1 MNTKR
6 TYYGYS
12 TYQQRKLLF
21 EIWEKTGAVTQAC
34 QKAHVSRRLFY
45 YWKSRFDEKGYA
57 GLEKFDSR
65 AAHHPNKKD
74 ERIEQKVLD
83 LIELV
88 LSFEVQNW
96 QPLLYI
102 FRPLSQP
109 SNLLP
114 GLIRSRHIFAFHF
127 IFLWRVRIPKRK
139 VYALNF
145 LALHHVACLLQLFII
160 GIDVEAKPLNK
171 HFSK

>member
-12 TYQQRKLLF
+12 TSQQRKLLF

-83 LIELV
+83 LKNGNADWGKRRIAEELAKAN
-88 LSFEVQNW
+88 NW
-96 QPLLYI
+96 TPLVSANTVRRIL
-102 FRPLSQP
+102 RSA
-109 SNLLP
+109 
-114 GLIRSRHIFAFHF
+114 GLWSGSGEGEKKKRSKA
-127 IFLWRVRIPKRK
+127 
-139 VYALNF
+139 
-145 LALHHVACLLQLFII
+145 
-160 GIDVEAKPLNK
+160 
-171 HFSK
+171 

>member
-1 MNTKR
+1 MSTKR

-12 TYQQRKLLF
+12 TSQQRKLLF

-83 LIELV
+83 LKNSNADWGKRRIAEELAKAN
-88 LSFEVQNW
+88 NW
-96 QPLLYI
+96 TPLVSANTVRRILRSAGLWSSSGEGKKKK
-102 FRPLSQP
+102 RPK
-109 SNLLP
+109 
-114 GLIRSRHIFAFHF
+114 A
-127 IFLWRVRIPKRK
+127 
-139 VYALNF
+139 
-145 LALHHVACLLQLFII
+145 
-160 GIDVEAKPLNK
+160 
-171 HFSK
+171 

>member
-1 MNTKR
+1 M
-6 TYYGYS
+6 
-12 TYQQRKLLF
+12 F
-21 EIWEKTGAVTQAC
+21 EFFNQVSFVSSLKMTSLRNI
-34 QKAHVSRRLFY
+34 VSRFLMEHQCIKLGEDRLVV
-45 YWKSRFDEKGYA
+45 D
-57 GLEKFDSR
+57 
-65 AAHHPNKKD
+65 
-74 ERIEQKVLD
+74 EQKVLD

-102 FRPLSQP
+102 FRPLPQP

-145 LALHHVACLLQLFII
+145 LALHHVVCLLQLFII

>member
-1 MNTKR
+1 MSTKR

-12 TYQQRKLLF
+12 TSQQRKLLF
-21 EIWEKTGAVTQAC
+21 EIWEKTGKVTQAC

-83 LIELV
+83 LKNGNADWGKRRIAEELAKAN
-88 LSFEVQNW
+88 NW
-96 QPLLYI
+96 TPIVSANTVRRIL
-102 FRPLSQP
+102 RSA
-109 SNLLP
+109 
-114 GLIRSRHIFAFHF
+114 GLWSGSGEGKKKKRSKA
-127 IFLWRVRIPKRK
+127 
-139 VYALNF
+139 
-145 LALHHVACLLQLFII
+145 
-160 GIDVEAKPLNK
+160 
-171 HFSK
+171 

>member
-21 EIWEKTGAVTQAC
+21 EIWEKTGAVIQAC

-45 YWKSRFDEKGYA
+45 YWKSRIDEKGYA

-83 LIELV
+83 LKNGNADWGKRRIAEELAKAN
-88 LSFEVQNW
+88 NW
-96 QPLLYI
+96 TPLVSANTVRRIL
-102 FRPLSQP
+102 RSA
-109 SNLLP
+109 
-114 GLIRSRHIFAFHF
+114 GLWSGSGEGEKKKRSKA
-127 IFLWRVRIPKRK
+127 
-139 VYALNF
+139 
-145 LALHHVACLLQLFII
+145 
-160 GIDVEAKPLNK
+160 
-171 HFSK
+171 